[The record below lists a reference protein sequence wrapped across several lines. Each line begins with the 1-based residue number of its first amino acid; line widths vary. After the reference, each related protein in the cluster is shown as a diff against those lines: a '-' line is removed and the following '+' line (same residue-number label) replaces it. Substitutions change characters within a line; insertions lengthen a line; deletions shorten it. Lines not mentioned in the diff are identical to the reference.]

1 MKRFLISAICV
12 VTLTW
17 ACQKEDEKV
26 APNGK
31 KSTMLTAEEQLV
43 ADRMGA
49 MIPLSEFEKMKERF
63 QKDVGPEETRAVSYG
78 KTVLEKVL
86 SQKGCVGIRFYF
98 AKDKNGKQTLVFIGV
113 DKNGK
118 DITAPA
124 NAKTQEDPTQ
134 TAGEG
139 PICPRLC

>member
-1 MKRFLISAICV
+1 MKRFLISAICL

-26 APNGK
+26 APSVETASK
-31 KSTMLTAEEQLV
+31 LTAEEQRA

-49 MIPLSEFEKMKERF
+49 IIPLSEFEEMKVRF
-63 QKDVGPEETRAVSYG
+63 QKDINPEDTRAVSYG
-78 KTVLEKVL
+78 KTVLEKIL

-98 AKDKNGKQTLVFIGV
+98 AKDKDGKQTLIFVGV
-113 DKNGK
+113 DKDGK
-118 DITAPA
+118 DITAPV
-124 NAKTQEDPTQ
+124 NAKTQGDPSQ
-134 TAGEG
+134 TGGGG

>member
-1 MKRFLISAICV
+1 MKRSLISAICLV
-12 VTLTW
+12 ALSW

-26 APNGK
+26 TPDVEK
-31 KSTMLTAEEQLV
+31 TTILTAEEQQA

-49 MIPLSEFEKMKERF
+49 MIPFSEFEEMKERF
-63 QKDVGPEETRAVSYG
+63 QKDISPADTRAVSYG

-98 AKDKNGKQTLVFIGV
+98 AKDKNGKQTMIFIGV
-113 DKNGK
+113 DRNGK
-118 DITAPA
+118 DITAPV